1 MLSHQVLTRKSIGAL
16 ASYYGDGADDYYAK
30 EGESMEWQGE
40 GAKALG
46 LSGEIHQQRFKE
58 LLAGE
63 ISPGV
68 KIIRTDTR
76 KDSKERIGIDLTFSA
91 PKSVSLQALIG
102 GDAAIIKAHDK
113 AVTKAIELAEQ
124 RAQARR
130 KEGGITMVEDTGN
143 LVVAKFR
150 HETSREKDPQLH
162 THAVVLNM
170 TQRQDGQWR
179 ALKNDEII
187 KTTKYLGAMYRAE
200 LASELAKQGYHI
212 RHERDGMFELG
223 HISREQLEGFSQ
235 RSAQIEERLATQGK
249 TRETASTAEKQAA
262 AMETRS
268 PKTGAE
274 RDDLFKDWKNRAK
287 ELGID
292 FKSRE
297 WAGSGEK
304 GPHTERN
311 SAPAP
316 AEIAAELAAKR
327 AVRFAVNHLTERQ
340 AVMSESNLIN
350 TAVKHGMAG
359 STMKDVESELK
370 RQIETGY
377 LVQEKPMYRPAE
389 NVVAGDRGQTRE
401 AWIGELEAKGL
412 PVHAAR
418 ERVDTAINRKSLIE
432 TEPQYTTQT
441 ALERE
446 KRIHSIERDGRGAM
460 QPVMSSDIAK
470 VILDGT
476 NLNAGQRS
484 AAELIT
490 TTANRVIGVQGF
502 AGTGKS
508 HMLDTAKQMVESNG
522 YEVRALAPYG
532 SQVKA
537 LRELG
542 VESNTLASFLKAKD
556 KNITERT
563 VLVVD
568 EAGVVPTRQMDQ
580 LLKIAEKAGARVVLM
595 GDTAQTKAIEAGRPF
610 DQLQHAGMTT
620 ARMEE
625 IQRQKDPKLKEAV
638 ELSARGKAAE
648 SLEKI
653 SSVVQ
658 IEEKHPRRQA
668 IADEYVALSPSQREQ
683 AIIVSGTNE
692 ARRDINKAV
701 REGIG
706 TLGKGLE
713 VDTLTRTDTTQAER
727 KYSKY
732 FNIGDVIQPEVDYK
746 KTGLKRGELYSIE
759 DTGPGNH
766 LTLKDAAG
774 ELVTI
779 NPMQHAKLSVYQPEK
794 AELAPGDKVRIT
806 RNDAALDVANGDRF
820 TVERVTKDAV
830 TLRSE
835 HRSIELPTDKPLH
848 LDHAYA
854 TTVHSAQGLTA
865 DRVIIDADSK
875 SKTTAK
881 DVYYVAISRARFDA
895 KIFTDNVEALPKAIS
910 RENVKHAALDL
921 SYKLHRSPNE
931 KARMQELKDQA
942 KQPREIVSIKAPKQ
956 SSEAKSVDRPGRATG
971 SVESDSE
978 KRARPERTQS
988 ANERQIASEG
998 LPHHRPDMD
1007 VHKARAQQDRSER
1020 SR

>member
-40 GAKALG
+40 GANALG
-46 LSGEIHQQRFKE
+46 LAGEVDSQRFKE

-68 KIIRTDTR
+68 KIIRSDTR

-102 GDAAIIKAHDK
+102 GDAAIIKAHDL

-130 KEGGITMVEDTGN
+130 KENGITMVENTGN

-170 TQRQDGQWR
+170 TQRSDGQWR

-187 KTTKYLGAMYRAE
+187 KMTKYLGAMYRAE
-200 LASELAKQGYHI
+200 LAAELAKQGYSI

-235 RSAQIEERLATQGK
+235 RSAQIEERLASQGK
-249 TRETASTAEKQAA
+249 TRETASAAEKQAA

-274 RDDLFKDWKNRAK
+274 RDVLFKEWKGRAK
-287 ELGID
+287 DLGID

-297 WAGSGEK
+297 WAGVEAK

-311 SAPAP
+311 STPS
-316 AEIAAELAAKR
+316 EVAADLAAKR

-340 AVMSESNLIN
+340 SVMTEGNLIN

-359 STMKDVESELK
+359 ATMKDVEAEIK
-370 RQIETGY
+370 RQIEKGY
-377 LVQEKPMYRPAE
+377 LIQEKTLYRPAE
-389 NVVAGDRGQTRE
+389 NALAGDRGQSRE
-401 AWIGELEAKGL
+401 AWIAELEAKGMSAG
-412 PVHAAR
+412 AAR

-432 TEPQYTTQT
+432 TEPQFTTQT

-460 QPVMSSDIAK
+460 QPIMSNDIAK
-470 VILDGT
+470 IILDGT
-476 NLNAGQRS
+476 NLNAGQRG
-484 AAELIT
+484 AAELMS
-490 TTANRVIGVQGF
+490 TTADRVIGVQGL

-508 HMLDTAKQMVESNG
+508 HMLDTAKQMIEAQG
-522 YEVRALAPYG
+522 YEVRALAPYA

-556 KNITERT
+556 KGINERT

-568 EAGVVPTRQMDQ
+568 EAGVVPARQMDQ

-610 DQLQHAGMTT
+610 DQLQAAGMAT
-620 ARMEE
+620 AKMEE
-625 IQRQKDPKLKEAV
+625 IQRQKDPLLKEAV
-638 ELSARGKAAE
+638 ELSARGKSAE
-648 SLEKI
+648 SLSKI
-653 SSVVQ
+653 SSLVQ
-658 IEEKHPRRQA
+658 IEDKHERRQT
-668 IADEYVALSPSQREQ
+668 IANEYVALTPSQRDQ

-692 ARRDINKAV
+692 ARREINQAV
-701 REGIG
+701 REGLG
-706 TLGKGLE
+706 TLGKGVE

-727 KYSKY
+727 RFSKY
-732 FNIGDVIQPEVDYK
+732 YRVGDMIQPEVDYK
-746 KTGLKRGELYSIE
+746 KTGLKRGELYEIK
-759 DTGPGNH
+759 DTGPGNR
-766 LTLKDAAG
+766 LTLQSAAG
-774 ELVTI
+774 ELVSI
-779 NPMQHAKLSVYQPEK
+779 NPMQHTKLSVYQAER

-806 RNDAALDVANGDRF
+806 RNDAALDLANGDRF
-820 TVERVTKDAV
+820 TVEAVTKDAV

-835 HRSIELPTDKPLH
+835 HRSIVLSTDKPLH

-854 TTVHSAQGLTA
+854 TTVHSSQGLTA
-865 DRVIIDADSK
+865 DRVLIDADSK

-895 KIFTDNVEALPKAIS
+895 RIYTDDIAALPRAIS

-921 SYKLHRSPNE
+921 SYKLHRSPVE
-931 KARMQELKDQA
+931 KARLQELKEQA
-942 KQPREIVSIKAPKQ
+942 KQHAEAGKGEKQ
-956 SSEAKSVDRPGRATG
+956 SRTRTQAA
-971 SVESDSE
+971 
-978 KRARPERTQS
+978 ERTQGAKKAAGS
-988 ANERQIASEG
+988 ENTKQGRVHTPKATEAAQKGSGRSDARLPGTEPSKSIRRQERG
-998 LPHHRPDMD
+998 
-1007 VHKARAQQDRSER
+1007 ER